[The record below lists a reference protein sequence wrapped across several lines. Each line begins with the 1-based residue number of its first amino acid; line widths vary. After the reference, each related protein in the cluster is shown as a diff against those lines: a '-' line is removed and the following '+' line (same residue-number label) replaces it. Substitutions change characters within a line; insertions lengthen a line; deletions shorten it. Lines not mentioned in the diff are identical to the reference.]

1 MNLGNVMIVSS
12 NVLNLSEQTAGRF
25 RCTFNYVLDDGREIN
40 IKPSNVGADYQAV
53 CDARADSVFESVIK
67 SDAKK
72 AFNLGIK
79 TAHGYATQAQVFY
92 EFLDAGYRDPDP
104 VTSYE
109 KMDGVAQPLLGMGLT
124 TEQLAGVLGETVEM
138 AQLVI
143 NHWLLLEANKAA
155 LDAYE
160 AIRGQL

>member
-1 MNLGNVMIVSS
+1 MVISS

-40 IKPSNVGADYQAV
+40 IKPSMVNADYQAV
-53 CDARADSVFESVIK
+53 CDARATSVFESVVK

-72 AFNLGIK
+72 AFSLGIK
-79 TAHGYATQAQVFY
+79 DTYGYATQAQVFY

-109 KMDGVAQPLLGMGLT
+109 KMDGIAQQLLSMELT
-124 TEQLAGVLGETVEM
+124 TEQLAGMLGETVEM

-143 NHWLLLEANKAA
+143 DHWLLLEANKAA
-155 LDAYE
+155 IDAYGL
-160 AIRGQL
+160 IRGQL

>member
-1 MNLGNVMIVSS
+1 MVISS

-40 IKPSNVGADYQAV
+40 IKPSMVNADYQAV
-53 CDARADSVFESVIK
+53 CDARATSVFESVVK

-72 AFNLGIK
+72 AFSLGIK
-79 TAHGYATQAQVFY
+79 DAYGYATQAQVFY

-109 KMDGVAQPLLGMGLT
+109 KMDGIAQQLLSMELT
-124 TEQLAGVLGETVEM
+124 TEQLAGMLGETVEM

-143 NHWLLLEANKAA
+143 DHWLLLEANKAA
-155 LDAYE
+155 IDAYGL
-160 AIRGQL
+160 IRGQL

>member
-40 IKPSNVGADYQAV
+40 IKPSNVGSDYQAA
-53 CDARADSVFESVIK
+53 CDARADSVFESVVK

-72 AFNLGIK
+72 AFSLGIK
-79 TAHGYATQAQVFY
+79 AAHGYATQAQVFY

-109 KMDGVAQPLLGMGLT
+109 KMDGIAQQLLGMGLT

-143 NHWLLLEANKAA
+143 DHWLLLEANKAA
-155 LDAYE
+155 IDAYE

>member
-1 MNLGNVMIVSS
+1 MVVSS

-40 IKPSNVGADYQAV
+40 IKPSMVNADYQAV
-53 CDARADSVFESVIK
+53 CDARATSVFESVVK

-72 AFNLGIK
+72 AFSLGIK
-79 TAHGYATQAQVFY
+79 DAYGYATQAQVFY

-109 KMDGVAQPLLGMGLT
+109 KMDGIAQQLLSMELT
-124 TEQLAGVLGETVEM
+124 TEQLAGMLGETVEM

-143 NHWLLLEANKAA
+143 DHWLLLEANKAA
-155 LDAYE
+155 IDAYGL
-160 AIRGQL
+160 IRGQL

>member
-1 MNLGNVMIVSS
+1 MVVSS

-40 IKPSNVGADYQAV
+40 IKPSMVNADYQAV
-53 CDARADSVFESVIK
+53 CDARATSVFESVVK

-72 AFNLGIK
+72 AFSLGIK
-79 TAHGYATQAQVFY
+79 DTYGYATQAQVFY

-109 KMDGVAQPLLGMGLT
+109 KMDGIAQQLLSMELT
-124 TEQLAGVLGETVEM
+124 TEQLAGMLGETVEM

-143 NHWLLLEANKAA
+143 DHWLLLEANKAA
-155 LDAYE
+155 IDAYGL
-160 AIRGQL
+160 IRGQL

>member
-1 MNLGNVMIVSS
+1 MVVSS

-40 IKPSNVGADYQAV
+40 IKPSMVNADYQAV
-53 CDARADSVFESVIK
+53 CDARATSVFESVVK

-72 AFNLGIK
+72 AFSLGIK
-79 TAHGYATQAQVFY
+79 DAYGYATQAQVFY

-109 KMDGVAQPLLGMGLT
+109 KMDGIAQQLLSMELT
-124 TEQLAGVLGETVEM
+124 TEQLAGMLGETVEM

-143 NHWLLLEANKAA
+143 DHWLLLEANKSAI
-155 LDAYE
+155 DAYGL
-160 AIRGQL
+160 IRGQL

>member
-1 MNLGNVMIVSS
+1 MVVSS

-40 IKPSNVGADYQAV
+40 IKPSMVNADYQAV
-53 CDARADSVFESVIK
+53 CDARATSVFESVVK

-72 AFNLGIK
+72 AFSLGIK
-79 TAHGYATQAQVFY
+79 DAYGYATQAQVFY
-92 EFLDAGYRDPDP
+92 EFLDAGYRDLDP

-109 KMDGVAQPLLGMGLT
+109 KMDGIAQQLLSMELT
-124 TEQLAGVLGETVEM
+124 TEQLAGMLGETVEM

-143 NHWLLLEANKAA
+143 DHWLLLEANKAA
-155 LDAYE
+155 IDAYGL
-160 AIRGQL
+160 IRGQL

>member
-1 MNLGNVMIVSS
+1 MIVSS

-40 IKPSNVGADYQAV
+40 IRPSMVGADYQAV
-53 CDARADSVFESVIK
+53 CDARAASVFESVVK

-104 VTSYE
+104 ITSHE
-109 KMDGVAQPLLGMGLT
+109 KMNGIAQQLLGMGLT
-124 TEQLAGVLGETVEM
+124 TEQLAVVLGETVEM

-143 NHWLLLEANKAA
+143 DHWLLLEANKAA